1 MGLRLLRGGDSLVRS
16 SETRGRK
23 GGSLIRSEIRM
34 KSPSDRP
41 LFLLFLLLVNMVVC
55 QEEDYEED
63 YSGDYSDE
71 DYSGEDEEDS
81 GDYEYHYE

>member
-16 SETRGRK
+16 SETRK
-23 GGSLIRSEIRM
+23 GGSLIRIEIRM
-34 KSPSDRP
+34 KFPSDRP

-81 GDYEYHYE
+81 GDYEYPYE